1 MWLVICFIKKAQ
13 QKTLRNGEFFV
24 VVIITKGMR
33 VKCTPKSD
41 FGVCASVI
49 GFINNI
55 VFIGNFEIDQHQ
67 NKKGDGNDD
76 ILHYF
81 KF

>member
-1 MWLVICFIKKAQ
+1 MLFLNEKAQ

-41 FGVCASVI
+41 FGVLLYE
-49 GFINNI
+49 G
-55 VFIGNFEIDQHQ
+55 
-67 NKKGDGNDD
+67 GDSCCSST
-76 ILHYF
+76 I
-81 KF
+81 

>member
-1 MWLVICFIKKAQ
+1 VWLVICFIKKAR

-41 FGVCASVI
+41 FGVLLYE
-49 GFINNI
+49 G
-55 VFIGNFEIDQHQ
+55 
-67 NKKGDGNDD
+67 GDSCCSST
-76 ILHYF
+76 I
-81 KF
+81 